1 MENAKLNINKTKY
14 RYLMDNICSNGTAIT
29 YTVPIDKN
37 PPSNDGELNRK
48 YPFVKISY
56 KKLVSMI
63 DKTAKSLI
71 AIGVK
76 ENDIVTI
83 CSSSTPETIYIDYA
97 LNKIGAIPNYIY
109 PNITAE
115 EMEFYFNEVNCK
127 YVFMLN
133 QPEIRKN
140 VAEILCK
147 TSVKTIISA
156 TAIESFS
163 FIFRKIAEKKSGGE
177 AISISCEIK
186 WQDFLRLGNSIN
198 NVIEKEYAA
207 NSICSLVHTS
217 GTSSV
222 PKAVMDTNEN
232 LNAVV
237 RNYFVEELYVDYKK
251 GALSTIPGFVEFG
264 KLLVHMVLS
273 FGGNLILIP
282 EYNPKNLVDLV
293 IKFRPITF
301 ETTPIHA
308 RELIKSTKITD
319 LSFLEMACFGG
330 DDFESVES
338 AVTDYIRNKNSI
350 ASIVNGYGS
359 TEVTS
364 AAISNTIKKHKK
376 GAIGIPVG
384 YTEVALFEQGTF
396 QKISTPNTIGELAIA
411 GDTVTLG
418 YYNDEERTKE
428 VYVKHDDGK
437 IWVHMGDCAYYDED
451 GFFYYKG
458 RIKNIIVRNA
468 LKISPDEVVKT
479 IESHQNVKQCIVI
492 PRYSK
497 EEGETPSA
505 HIVLNDYSDCDKTLE
520 EIKQLVND
528 NVQEFHRP
536 THYKIRTAIP
546 LTKNNKNNITALK
559 IEDTATMFGGVISA
573 DIEAHNTSE
582 YEFLLKVKIQSD
594 KSDAET
600 IEALEKHINKI
611 ANIIKFNVGMIKYEI
626 EKV

>member
-1 MENAKLNINKTKY
+1 
-14 RYLMDNICSNGTAIT
+14 MDNVKPEGTAIT
-29 YTVPIDKN
+29 YTIPIDKN
-37 PPSNDGELNRK
+37 PPLSDGELNRK

-71 AIGVK
+71 AIGIK

-147 TSVKTIISA
+147 TNVKTVISA

-163 FIFRKIAEKKSGGE
+163 YFFRKIAEKKSGGDY
-177 AISISCEIK
+177 ISISCEIK

-198 NVIEKEYAA
+198 NVVEKKYES
-207 NSICSLVHTS
+207 NRICSLVHTS
-217 GTSSV
+217 GTSSI

-237 RNYFVEELYVDYKK
+237 RNHLLEKSYVDYKK
-251 GALSTIPGFVEFG
+251 GALTTIPGFVEFG
-264 KLLVHMVLS
+264 RLIVHMVLS
-273 FGGNLILIP
+273 LGGNLIIIP

-293 IKFRPITF
+293 LKFKPIAF
-301 ETTPIHA
+301 ETTPIHG
-308 RELIKSTKITD
+308 RELLKSARITD

-330 DDFESVES
+330 DDFESIEEEVIK
-338 AVTDYIRNKNSI
+338 YIRDRNSNAVI
-350 ASIVNGYGS
+350 INGYGS

-364 AAISNTIKKHKK
+364 AAISNTIHKHKK
-376 GAIGIPVG
+376 GSIGIPLG
-384 YTEVALFEQGTF
+384 STEVALFEQGTF
-396 QKISTPNTIGELAIA
+396 TKINTPNTIGELAIT

-468 LKISPDEVVKT
+468 LKISPDEIVKT

-505 HIVLNDYSDCDKTLE
+505 HIVLNDYRE
-520 EIKQLVND
+520 
-528 NVQEFHRP
+528 
-536 THYKIRTAIP
+536 
-546 LTKNNKNNITALK
+546 
-559 IEDTATMFGGVISA
+559 
-573 DIEAHNTSE
+573 
-582 YEFLLKVKIQSD
+582 
-594 KSDAET
+594 
-600 IEALEKHINKI
+600 
-611 ANIIKFNVGMIKYEI
+611 
-626 EKV
+626 